1 MAEPE
6 SGLDAVIKQLQ
17 LLEKKPSIDVGQRI
31 QESAL
36 LIEQYLHTQ
45 GDREKAYRELKER
58 VQKDKKLDFIYQH
71 I

>member
-1 MAEPE
+1 MAEE
-6 SGLDAVIKQLQ
+6 LNLDGIIRKLQ
-17 LLEKKPSIDVGQRI
+17 LLEQNASIDVGQRI

-36 LIEQYLHTQ
+36 LIAQYLGAQ
-45 GDREKAYRELKER
+45 SDREKAYRELKER